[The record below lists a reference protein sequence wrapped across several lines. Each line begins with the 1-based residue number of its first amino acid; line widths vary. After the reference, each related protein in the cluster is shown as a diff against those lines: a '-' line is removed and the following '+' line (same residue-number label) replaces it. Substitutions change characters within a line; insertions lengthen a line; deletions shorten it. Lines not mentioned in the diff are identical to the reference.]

1 MSTTQL
7 LGNHAVY
14 DTLLGQDDAVQQVQ
28 KAVAQRADGV
38 HHAWLFTGPPGS
50 GRSNL
55 ALAFAAA
62 LLCDQQGCATCQVCQ
77 LVLGKTHPD
86 VRMLTTE
93 KVIIGIDEIREL
105 VASSHFGA
113 NMGDYRILIIEDS
126 DRMAERSSNVLL
138 KALEEPP
145 ANTIWLLCAPSEADL
160 LPTIRSRVRKVALKV
175 PSVEDVAQLLVKRD
189 GVELGLARQVAAEA
203 QSHVGMARRL
213 ATSVEARGRRRDT
226 LMAAL
231 NITTVSSAM
240 FTAERWLDLAKKDA
254 DAITAERD
262 AAEKLELRN
271 QLGLSDA
278 ESIPNAYRVEFKRL
292 EEDQKRRATRSL
304 RDGIDRILVDLLAL
318 YRDVLT
324 VQLGT
329 SSALINEDLVN
340 HINQLAGEFSSAQTI
355 NRLEAIE
362 VARTRI
368 LSNVSNLVALEALA
382 VQLRRKSAK

>member
-1 MSTTQL
+1 MATTQL
-7 LGNHAVY
+7 NPAVY

-28 KAVAQRADGV
+28 KAVAQRAEGV

-62 LLCDQQGCATCQVCQ
+62 LLCEQEGCGTCQVCQ
-77 LVLGKTHPD
+77 LVLAKTHPD

-160 LPTIRSRVRKVALKV
+160 LPTIRSRVRKVALRV

-213 ATSVEARGRRRDT
+213 ATSAEARGRRRDT

-254 DAITAERD
+254 YAITAERD

-271 QLGLSDA
+271 QLGLSEV
-278 ESIPNAYRVEFKRL
+278 ESIPSAYRVEFKRL

-329 SSALINEDLVN
+329 QGALINEDLTGQI
-340 HINQLAGEFSSAQTI
+340 HQLAGEITSAQTI

-362 VARTRI
+362 IARTRI

-382 VQLRRKSAK
+382 VQLRRKLSR

>member
-1 MSTTQL
+1 
-7 LGNHAVY
+7 
-14 DTLLGQDDAVQQVQ
+14 
-28 KAVAQRADGV
+28 
-38 HHAWLFTGPPGS
+38 
-50 GRSNL
+50 
-55 ALAFAAA
+55 
-62 LLCDQQGCATCQVCQ
+62 
-77 LVLGKTHPD
+77 
-86 VRMLTTE
+86 
-93 KVIIGIDEIREL
+93 
-105 VASSHFGA
+105 
-113 NMGDYRILIIEDS
+113 
-126 DRMAERSSNVLL
+126 
-138 KALEEPP
+138 
-145 ANTIWLLCAPSEADL
+145 
-160 LPTIRSRVRKVALKV
+160 
-175 PSVEDVAQLLVKRD
+175 LLVKRD

-213 ATSVEARGRRRDT
+213 ATSAEARGRRRDT

-271 QLGLSDA
+271 QLGLSEV

-304 RDGIDRILVDLLAL
+304 RDGIYRILVDLLAL

-329 SSALINEDLVN
+329 QSALINQDLTGQI
-340 HINQLAGEFSSAQTI
+340 HQLAGEISSAQTI

-362 VARTRI
+362 IARTRI

-382 VQLRRKSAK
+382 VQLRRKLSR

>member
-1 MSTTQL
+1 MSTVQL
-7 LGNHAVY
+7 NHPVY
-14 DTLLGQDDAVQQVQ
+14 DTLLGQDEAVQQVQ
-28 KAVAQRADGV
+28 KAVAQRAEGV

-62 LLCDQQGCATCQVCQ
+62 LLCEQQGCGACQVCE

-203 QSHVGMARRL
+203 QCHVGMARRL

-262 AAEKLELRN
+262 AVEKLELRN

-278 ESIPNAYRVEFKRL
+278 ESIPSAYRVEFKRL

-329 SSALINEDLVN
+329 RSALINEDLAN
-340 HINQLAGEFSSAQTI
+340 QINQLAGEISSANTI
-355 NRLEAIE
+355 HLLEAIE

-368 LSNVSNLVALEALA
+368 LSNVGNLVALEALA
-382 VQLRRKSAK
+382 VQLRRKSAR

>member
-14 DTLLGQDDAVQQVQ
+14 YTLLGQDDAVQQVQ
-28 KAVAQRADGV
+28 KAVAQRAEGV

-62 LLCDQQGCATCQVCQ
+62 LLCEQEGCGTCQVCQ
-77 LVLGKTHPD
+77 LVLAKTHPD

-160 LPTIRSRVRKVALKV
+160 LPTIRSRVRKVALRV

-213 ATSVEARGRRRDT
+213 ATSAEARGRRRDT

-271 QLGLSDA
+271 QLGLSEV

-329 SSALINEDLVN
+329 QSALINEDLTGQI
-340 HINQLAGEFSSAQTI
+340 HQLAGEISSAETI

-362 VARTRI
+362 IARTRI

-382 VQLRRKSAK
+382 VQLRRKSSR

>member
-1 MSTTQL
+1 MATTQL
-7 LGNHAVY
+7 NPAVY

-28 KAVAQRADGV
+28 KAVAQRAEGV

-62 LLCDQQGCATCQVCQ
+62 LLCEQEGCGTCQVCQ
-77 LVLGKTHPD
+77 LVLAKTHPD

-160 LPTIRSRVRKVALKV
+160 LPTIRSRVRKVALRV

-213 ATSVEARGRRRDT
+213 ATSAEARGRRRDT

-271 QLGLSDA
+271 QLGLSEV
-278 ESIPNAYRVEFKRL
+278 ESTPNAYRVEFKRL

-329 SSALINEDLVN
+329 QSALINEDLTGQI
-340 HINQLAGEFSSAQTI
+340 HQLAGEISSAQTI

-362 VARTRI
+362 IARTRI

-382 VQLRRKSAK
+382 VQLRRKSSR